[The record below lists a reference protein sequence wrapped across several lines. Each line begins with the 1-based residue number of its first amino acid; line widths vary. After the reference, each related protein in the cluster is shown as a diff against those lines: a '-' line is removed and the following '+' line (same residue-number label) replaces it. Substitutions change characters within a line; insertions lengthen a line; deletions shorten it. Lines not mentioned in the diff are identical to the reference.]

1 MDGGAGNDVIT
12 DGGSGTNVLRGGDGN
27 DTITYDYTSN
37 NTVEGGAG
45 NDLIK
50 VSSQNTGGYN
60 TFTDTLRGGTGDD
73 RIQSG
78 EQADTYLFDRGDGS
92 DTINDF
98 DAANKGSV
106 DKIVLGAGILPSD
119 VTVSRVNR
127 NLVLKINDPNNASAT
142 DQITIEIWDTGIF
155 RIEQVQFDNGTVWTA
170 ANLTSLS
177 MMGTSG
183 ADNMTLWGRQHV
195 GQWWRWK

>member
-1 MDGGAGNDVIT
+1 MTRRSSSSSNAVIYGDDGDDTITDSGGSDTIDGGTGNDVIT

-106 DKIVLGAGILPSD
+106 DKIVLAQGFCPAMSPL
-119 VTVSRVNR
+119 
-127 NLVLKINDPNNASAT
+127 
-142 DQITIEIWDTGIF
+142 
-155 RIEQVQFDNGTVWTA
+155 A
-170 ANLTSLS
+170 A
-177 MMGTSG
+177 
-183 ADNMTLWGRQHV
+183 
-195 GQWWRWK
+195 